1 MSVSKAY
8 TSLKKVKWVGKDKF
22 IIHKRELLDSWSW
35 RTMSINCFRL
45 INYLELCYLSS
56 GGEENGN
63 LIATYNQLEKYGIRR
78 HAIKEAVLEARKRG
92 LIKYKTS
99 ETVGKYGKYTFQFCL
114 TYLPQTAQD
123 RHRKIFLMPSNE
135 WKQIKKAG
143 VENDTYIS
151 DENDTYENQENDKTR
166 VPISVKNDTTIYIL
180 GGTNQKER
188 EETNEQE

>member
-1 MSVSKAY
+1 MSVCKAY
-8 TSLKKVKWVGKDKF
+8 TSLKKVKWVSKDQF
-22 IIHKRELLDSWSW
+22 IIHKRELLDSWNW

-78 HAIKEAVLEARKRG
+78 HAIKGAIKEAKKRG

-99 ETVGKYGKYTFQFCL
+99 ENVGKYGKYTFQFCL
-114 TYLPQTAQD
+114 TYLPQVEQD
-123 RHRKIFLMPSNE
+123 RHRKIYLMPTNE

-151 DENDTYENQENDKTR
+151 DESDTYEKQKTDKMGN
-166 VPISVKNDTTIYIL
+166 PISVESDTTIYIL
-180 GGTNQKER
+180 GDTYKNER
-188 EETNEQE
+188 EVVNE

>member
-8 TSLKKVKWVGKDKF
+8 TSLKKVKWVGKDQF

-35 RTMSINCFRL
+35 RTMPINCFRL

-63 LIATYNQLEKYGIRR
+63 LIATYNQLERYGIRR
-78 HAIKEAVLEARKRG
+78 KYIKSAISEAKKRG

-99 ETVGKYGKYTFQFCL
+99 EAVGKYGKYTFQFCL

-123 RHRKIFLMPSNE
+123 RHRKIYLMPSNE

-143 VENDTYIS
+143 SQMGTYIS
-151 DENDTYENQENDKTR
+151 AQKGTYETKETDKIS
-166 VPISVKNDTTIYIL
+166 PAISVQKGTTIYIL
-180 GGTNQKER
+180 GATQQTER
-188 EETNEQE
+188 DVYNG

>member
-8 TSLKKVKWVGKDKF
+8 TSLKKVKWVGKDQF

-35 RTMSINCFRL
+35 RTMSVNCFRL

-78 HAIKEAVLEARKRG
+78 HAIKGTILEARKRG

-99 ETVGKYGKYTFQFCL
+99 EAVGKYGKYTFQFCL

-123 RHRKIFLMPSNE
+123 RHRKIYLIPSNE
-135 WKQIKKAG
+135 WKQIKKASD
-143 VENDTYIS
+143 ENDTYIS
-151 DENDTYENQENDKTR
+151 DENDTYKNPKNDKIS
-166 VPISVKNDTTIYIL
+166 PAISVESDTTIYIL
-180 GGTNQKER
+180 GDTQQTER
-188 EETNEQE
+188 EVSNG